1 MEISLVLFLII
12 EWWRFTFRSRCPSL
26 WWLMGRGRCP
36 VLSVSYRPG
45 PQLYASTTRQRPP
58 VRPSSVITSPVRG
71 RFTTFLKMWTVFSLK
86 LINCLLNSQTVCKLS
101 PVSFVMQS
109 ASDTDPNLGRRRRR
123 SEEEN
128 FPSKRRRRNSCSS
141 STAVSD
147 CGTGSSQQVKNI

>member
-71 RFTTFLKMWTVFSLK
+71 RSTTFLKMWTVFSLK

-109 ASDTDPNLGRRRRR
+109 STDTDPNLGRRRRR

-141 STAVSD
+141 STAASD